1 MFVSKVS
8 EPLIYASQFPPY
20 HLVDAGQAGGV
31 VVAAVAAAGAVHGH
45 LLVGVAGGRGSARV
59 PPTLNT
65 LRPQHFA
72 ALF

>member
-1 MFVSKVS
+1 MPHNF
-8 EPLIYASQFPPY
+8 PLS

-31 VVAAVAAAGAVHGH
+31 VVAAVAAAGAVHAH
-45 LLVGVAGGRGSARV
+45 LLGGVAGGRGSARGV

-65 LRPQHFA
+65 LRPQHFD